1 MTSRCGP
8 FPPTSIE
15 SWVSDVELKPFQ
27 IDAESRLMDALEGD
41 RRDVVFK
48 SCTGSGKTIVLTD
61 LMQRFCEAHPG
72 TVWIWFT
79 PGRGD
84 LAGQS
89 KDKADRYV
97 HGAQTQLLSD
107 VLNSGFA
114 DGDLCFVNW
123 EKLHGRH
130 NVAMVDAERLN
141 FVERLDAAHE
151 EGLSFYVVIDE
162 SHTNDTVK
170 TKELV
175 GYVDPVKVIRSSAT
189 PRGYKD
195 ATLVEVD
202 EDDVIEQG
210 LIKKA
215 IVINQD
221 VPVDV
226 TVPNEIDALL
236 EYGLRKRSELQ
247 SRYAALDVPVNPLVI
262 VQLADNDPQQRER
275 VELVLDDDYG
285 ITYDNG
291 LLASWLSD
299 DHRNC
304 DGIDEPGAKPQV
316 VLIKQAV
323 ATGWDCPRAQVL
335 VKLREN
341 MGETFQI
348 QTIGRIR
355 RMPQARH
362 YGDDLLDVCYIYTLD
377 SKFIDEARA
386 AAGGDLLDART
397 LRLRSGLR
405 EFTLVSEQRAAGAS
419 DKLDYR
425 ALGRALAATLS
436 GDLGLSDDPATNR
449 RLFERAGWDFR
460 ADILDMT
467 QEGEVEHLSSDE
479 IGDLTTITFRVR
491 RPTKKLHIEYSRET
505 WKMAQSLRVER
516 SQMTPIL
523 QRLFL
528 ASAKGRGRLLALD
541 QEGYYSF
548 VLNNKGRLSETMT
561 RALSSVGAV
570 GVIPGV
576 DVAGVT
582 ERPFH
587 LPDTVLFTYD
597 SRAKD
602 QSVMEKSVYEGYL
615 ASAQRRSTGERLFE
629 RFCEGSSS
637 VEWFYKNGDKGVE
650 YLSILF
656 DDNSGRSRAF
666 YPDYVVEMEDGQVW
680 VIEVKG
686 GQSASGQD
694 QNIDE
699 FAPMKFEAMRRY
711 LDRHSGLRGGFVRY
725 DQESAQLLIATEMYS
740 DELKDGCWVPL
751 KKAL

>member
-1 MTSRCGP
+1 M
-8 FPPTSIE
+8 
-15 SWVSDVELKPFQ
+15 ELKPFQ
-27 IDAESRLMDALEGD
+27 IDAESRLMDALGGD
-41 RRDVVFK
+41 GRDVVFK

-61 LMQRFCEAHPG
+61 LMQRFCQSHPG

-79 PGRGD
+79 PGKGD

-89 KDKADRYV
+89 KEKADRYV
-97 HGAQTQLLSD
+97 HGAQTKLLAD

-123 EKLHGRH
+123 EKLHGKH
-130 NVAMVDAERLN
+130 NVAMTETERLN

-162 SHTNDTVK
+162 SHTNDTVR

-195 ATLVEVD
+195 AMLVEVD

-221 VPVDV
+221 VPVDAS
-226 TVPNEIDALL
+226 VPNEIDALL
-236 EYGLRKRSELQ
+236 EYGLRKRAELQ
-247 SRYAALDVPVNPLVI
+247 SRYRLLRVGVNPLVV

-275 VELVLDDDYG
+275 VELTLDDDYG

-299 DHRNC
+299 DHKNC

-362 YGDDLLDVCYIYTLD
+362 YGDDLLDNCYIYTLD
-377 SKFIDEARA
+377 SRFIDDARA

-397 LRLRSGLR
+397 LALKPGLR
-405 EFTLVSEQRAAGAS
+405 EFTLPSEQRAAGATDS
-419 DKLDYR
+419 LDYR
-425 ALGRALAATLS
+425 SLAKALASSLS
-436 GDLGLSDDPATNR
+436 TDLGLTRDLDRNR
-449 RLFERAGWDFR
+449 RVFERAGWDFR
-460 ADILDMT
+460 SELLDTT
-467 QEGEVEHLSSDE
+467 QEGSVEHLRVGE
-479 IGDLTTITFRVR
+479 IDDLATVTFRVR
-491 RPTKKLHIEYSRET
+491 RPAKKLHDEYSRET
-505 WKMAQSLRVER
+505 WKMALGLRIER
-516 SQMTPIL
+516 RQMAPIL

-528 ASAKGRGRLLALD
+528 APARGRDRLLALD
-541 QEGYYSF
+541 QEGFYSF
-548 VLNNKGRLSETMT
+548 VLNNKERLTD
-561 RALSSVGAV
+561 ALVRSLASVGSTATISGMDV
-570 GVIPGV
+570 SGVV
-576 DVAGVT
+576 

-587 LPDTVLFTYD
+587 LPDTVPFTFD
-597 SRAKD
+597 STAKD
-602 QSVMEKSVYEGYL
+602 QSVMERNVYAGYL
-615 ASAQRRSTGERLFE
+615 ASAQKRSTGEKLFE

-650 YLSILF
+650 FLSIIF

-666 YPDYVVEMEDGQVW
+666 YPDYIVKTRDGQVW

-686 GQSASGQD
+686 GQSSSGQD

-699 FAPMKFEAMRRY
+699 FAPMKFVAMRRY
-711 LDRHSGLRGGFVRY
+711 LGKHPELRGGFVRY
-725 DQESAQLLIATEMYS
+725 DQESAQLLIATEQYS
-740 DELKDGCWVPL
+740 DELKDDSWRPL
-751 KKAL
+751 TCLLF

>member
-1 MTSRCGP
+1 
-8 FPPTSIE
+8 
-15 SWVSDVELKPFQ
+15 VSDVDLKPFQ
-27 IDAESRLMDALEGD
+27 IDAESRLMDALEGEG
-41 RRDVVFK
+41 RDVVFK

-61 LMQRFCEAHPG
+61 LMQRFCQTRPG

-79 PGRGD
+79 PGKGD

-97 HGAQTQLLSD
+97 HGAQTKLLAD

-130 NVAMVDAERLN
+130 NVAMTEAERLN

-189 PRGYKD
+189 PKGYKD

-247 SRYAALDVPVNPLVI
+247 SRYSALGVGVNPLVI

-275 VELVLDDDYG
+275 VELTLDDDYG

-304 DGIDEPGAKPQV
+304 EGIDEPDARPQV

-362 YGDDLLDVCYIYTLD
+362 YGDDLLDNCYIYTLD

-397 LRLRSGLR
+397 LRLRPGLR
-405 EFTLVSEQRAAGAS
+405 EFTLPSEQRAVGAA
-419 DKLDYR
+419 DRLDYR
-425 ALGRALAATLS
+425 ALGKALAATLAA
-436 GDLGLSDDPATNR
+436 DLGLSNDLGRNR
-449 RLFERAGWDFR
+449 KLFERAGWDFR
-460 ADILDMT
+460 SDLLDTT
-467 QEGEVEHLSSDE
+467 QEGSVEHLKVGE
-479 IGDLTTITFRVR
+479 IDSLTTVTFRVR
-491 RPTKKLHIEYSRET
+491 RPAKKLHDEYSRET
-505 WKMAQSLRVER
+505 WKMAQSLRIER
-516 SQMTPIL
+516 RQMAPIL

-528 ASAKGRGRLLALD
+528 APARGRSRLLSLD
-541 QEGYYSF
+541 QEGFYSF
-548 VLNNKGRLSETMT
+548 VLNNRERLSGALI
-561 RALSSVGAV
+561 RALSAVGAMD
-570 GVIPGV
+570 VIPGA
-576 DVAGVT
+576 DLAGVL

-587 LPDTVLFTYD
+587 LPDTMLFTYD

-602 QSVMEKSVYEGYL
+602 QSVMEKNVYEGYL
-615 ASAQRRSTGERLFE
+615 VSAQKRSTGERLFE
-629 RFCEGSSS
+629 RFCERNVS
-637 VEWFYKNGDKGVE
+637 VKWLYKNGDKGIE

-666 YPDYVVEMEDGQVW
+666 YPDYVVRTRDGQTW

-699 FAPMKFEAMRRY
+699 FAPMKFAAMRRY
-711 LDRHSGLRGGFVRY
+711 LGKHPELRGGFVRY
-725 DQESAQLLIATEMYS
+725 DQESAQLLIATERYS
-740 DELKDGCWVPL
+740 DELKDDCWAPL
-751 KKAL
+751 N